1 MSSASPVS
9 SCAVTS
15 IRGNRLVL
23 NAEAAAPVEVFRT
36 DYTPLPYTVSETKM
50 EFDIYNGSTTVTTE
64 LKVVKNGD
72 GAGPSEFVLDGEEE
86 AVKLLEIMVNGAVL
100 EKDRDY
106 VLAPG
111 KLVIQPD
118 VMAGLHAGEEE
129 VVLKTVVEI
138 TPEENTQ
145 LSGLYKSGNMY
156 CSQCEAMGFRRI
168 TYYPDRP

>member
-9 SCAVTS
+9 SCAVPS

-23 NAEAAAPVEVFRT
+23 NAEVATAADTAEAAAPVEVLRT

-64 LKVVKNGD
+64 LKVVKNGE

-111 KLVIQPD
+111 KLVIHPD
-118 VMAGLHAGEEE
+118 VTTELKVVKNGDGAG
-129 VVLKTVVEI
+129 
-138 TPEENTQ
+138 
-145 LSGLYKSGNMY
+145 
-156 CSQCEAMGFRRI
+156 
-168 TYYPDRP
+168 

>member
-23 NAEAAAPVEVFRT
+23 NAEVATAADTAEAAAPVEVFRT

-72 GAGPSEFVLDGEEE
+72 GASPSEFVLDGEEE

-138 TPEENTQ
+138 VPEENTQ
-145 LSGLYKSGNMY
+145 LRLVS
-156 CSQCEAMGFRRI
+156 
-168 TYYPDRP
+168 